1 MDLKTTSTELA
12 GPRRHQGYTL
22 VEILIMMP
30 VTALCLGALMAVCIF
45 GTRSFHAMLN
55 YTDLSAKNRN
65 AANTMVR
72 ELREALR
79 VTSCSTNTL
88 VFADS
93 DGVAVTYTYDA
104 GQGTLTRQRAGESQ
118 ILLTG
123 CERMRFDLGERNPI
137 GGTYE
142 VYPAATA
149 DTAKVV
155 DISWLCSRT
164 ILGIR
169 QNSESVQTA
178 RVVIRKQGT

>member
-1 MDLKTTSTELA
+1 MGLRTTSTDFTNS
-12 GPRRHQGYTL
+12 RRRRGYTL
-22 VEILIMMP
+22 IEILIMMP

-45 GTRSFHAMLN
+45 GTRSFHATLN

-72 ELREALR
+72 DLREALR
-79 VTSCSTNTL
+79 VTSYSTNTL
-88 VFADS
+88 VFVDS
-93 DGVAVTYTYDA
+93 DGVSVTYAYDP
-104 GQGTLTRQRAGESQ
+104 GQGSLTRLRAGASTL
-118 ILLTG
+118 LLTG
-123 CERMRFDLGERNPI
+123 CERLRFDLGERNPI

-149 DTAKVV
+149 STAKVV